1 MKKMI
6 SILAASVLLTSAIPT
21 AVFATDTTADTV
33 QTASTEQTA
42 KTYWILTKNFDLN
55 AIENE
60 VVSRCDEYTHTLY
73 KQDLPLHEIEKLS
86 TEYYNSLKLELL
98 EAGSTEIS
106 SKILEE
112 LGVNKN
118 DAFCSKYTGTIIC
131 DLTDEQA
138 KLAET
143 SELIEYIEAYKPEGI
158 KSMTPAESIENVD
171 RNFAKRNTKP
181 LEKITYSTADELVNG
196 ILNGKSAEEVFG
208 ENVKVSAELNSGVN
222 GSSDFLVV
230 YGLKSKKEI
239 SGIMNKFY
247 QELNFD
253 YVTTLCEFRS
263 GIDFRLYS
271 DRLETHAISVF
282 VFVNDENPSYV
293 TETSIADFTGNLGFN
308 PSKYI
313 ITFGDT
319 NGDYVIDSTDAS
331 DVLSLYAKLS
341 TDKDLK
347 ATDEQLKHYDTN
359 ADGVIDASDAS
370 NILAYYSYVST
381 GGKCSL
387 KDFLNL

>member
-6 SILAASVLLTSAIPT
+6 SILTACTLLASAIPT
-21 AVFATDTTADTV
+21 AVFAADTTADTV

-42 KTYWILTKNFDLN
+42 KN
-55 AIENE
+55 
-60 VVSRCDEYTHTLY
+60 
-73 KQDLPLHEIEKLS
+73 
-86 TEYYNSLKLELL
+86 LL
-98 EAGSTEIS
+98 DS
-106 SKILEE
+106 
-112 LGVNKN
+112 
-118 DAFCSKYTGTIIC
+118 
-131 DLTDEQA
+131 
-138 KLAET
+138 
-143 SELIEYIEAYKPEGI
+143 YIEAYKPEGI

-230 YGLKSKKEI
+230 YGLKSKNEI

-381 GGKCSL
+381 GGKFSL